1 MQDSRPGSSGSGE
14 ARGTS
19 SEPATSSEEP
29 TQGDAEFEIP
39 LGVPVDEDELRRM
52 KEEARNLEPSTETED
67 APAQDESQDES
78 EDEPEDESQDEPD
91 REESGPAE
99 DG

>member
-1 MQDSRPGSSGSGE
+1 MQDSRPKGSGSGE
-14 ARGTS
+14 AHGTS
-19 SEPATSSEEP
+19 SEPADATSSEEP

-39 LGVPVDEDELRRM
+39 LGVPVDEAELRRL
-52 KEEARNLEPSTETED
+52 KEEARNLEQSEETEA

-78 EDEPEDESQDEPD
+78 EDAPD

>member
-1 MQDSRPGSSGSGE
+1 MQESRPSSSGSGE
-14 ARGTS
+14 ARGNS
-19 SEPATSSEEP
+19 SEPADATSSEEP

-39 LGVPVDEDELRRM
+39 LGVPVDEAELRRL
-52 KEEARNLEPSTETED
+52 KEEARNLEPPAETED
-67 APAQDESQDES
+67 ASAQDESE
-78 EDEPEDESQDEPD
+78 DEPD

>member
-1 MQDSRPGSSGSGE
+1 MQESRPKSSGSGE
-14 ARGTS
+14 AHGTS
-19 SEPATSSEEP
+19 SEPATTSSEEP

-52 KEEARNLEPSTETED
+52 KEEARNLEPSEDTEA
-67 APAQDESQDES
+67 APAQDESE
-78 EDEPEDESQDEPD
+78 DEPD